1 MLRHLRITNFAIL
14 SDVAI
19 DFAPGFNVLTGETG
33 AGKSLI
39 MDAVALLRGARASSN
54 IPRAGADEAVVEA
67 VFDPPADL
75 ASEVNARLEAAGLA
89 TADEIVV
96 RRVISRGGRSRVHVN
111 GGLTPVAALGKLGE
125 VLVDLAGQ
133 HEHQGLVDTSR
144 HVEILDAFG
153 VDPALSARAE
163 AIGEELGKAVAA
175 LTGRED
181 DARRR
186 AEREDFLRYQ
196 LTEIDGAKLQPDEDK
211 LLAAER
217 ERLKATGRL
226 AHAARRGENELYA
239 GEGAVTDILSGL
251 VRELEPLAEIDERLG
266 APLAQI
272 REAQTLTEDAAT
284 ALRRYASSV
293 ADDPG
298 RLAEIEDRL
307 HLISRLLRKHGASV
321 AEVLAKGDE
330 LRAELASLEGT
341 EQAIGELKGRLQGL
355 RLEGAKVARELT
367 SARKDAARRLEK
379 AASEALVELGMGSA
393 SVTVVVEPRAS
404 EIGDSL
410 GPRGWDRVELLLRAN
425 RGEEARPLARI
436 ASGGELSRIM
446 LALKLS
452 LRRAEKV
459 GCYVFDEVD
468 AGIGGGTAEVV
479 GRQIRR
485 VADARQVICV
495 THLAQIA
502 ALADCQFRV
511 EKHEADGRTETTVTR
526 LSAAERREEIARM
539 LGGLKITAKTRAVAD
554 ELLRARS

>member
-511 EKHEADGRTETTVTR
+511 EKHETEGRTETTVTR

>member
-75 ASEVNARLEAAGLA
+75 ATEVNARLEAAGLA

-133 HEHQGLVDTSR
+133 HEHQGLIDTSR

-163 AIGEELGKAVAA
+163 AIGEELGKAVSA
-175 LTGRED
+175 LSGRED

-226 AHAARRGENELYA
+226 AHVARRGENELYA
-239 GEGAVTDILSGL
+239 GEGAVTDVLAGL
-251 VRELEPLAEIDERLG
+251 VRELEPLAVIDERLA

-284 ALRRYASSV
+284 ALRRYAGTV
-293 ADDPG
+293 ADDPN

-321 AEVLAKGDE
+321 ADVLAKANE
-330 LRAELASLEGT
+330 LRAELTSLEGT
-341 EQAIGELKGRLQGL
+341 EQAIGDLRGRLQGL

-367 SARKDAARRLEK
+367 AARKDAARRLEK

-511 EKHEADGRTETTVTR
+511 EKHESDGRTETTVTR

-554 ELLRARS
+554 ELLRSRS